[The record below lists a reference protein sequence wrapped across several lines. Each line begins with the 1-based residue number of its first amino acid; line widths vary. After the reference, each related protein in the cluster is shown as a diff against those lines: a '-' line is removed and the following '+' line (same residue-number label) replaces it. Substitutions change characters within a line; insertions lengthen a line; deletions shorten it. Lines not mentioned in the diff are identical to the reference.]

1 MIAAAATPVKRAGGT
16 LVDEM
21 PLAAILSKPQKHE
34 LSAILPELRAWL
46 VERGWGCVFDLE
58 SAAYLRDATQC
69 APHAAARRSDIDGIE
84 RTELAGR
91 KPDLAIILGGDG
103 TLLAAARAFA
113 HTDTPLLSVNLGSL
127 GFMTEVP
134 LTDLYPTLQAW
145 CDGTA
150 AIEVRSM
157 MRAELFCGDERT
169 RQWDALNDVVV
180 AKGTIARMADFA
192 VEIDGQ
198 PVATFRADGVILST
212 PTGSTAY
219 NLSAHG
225 PIVMPTVNA
234 MAITPICP
242 HLLTI
247 RPIVVPGESSI
258 CVRVVGVPNQTYL
271 TVDGQEAV
279 PMQVGDQVRCRR
291 SEYSVRLLRLKPN
304 GLFNVLRSKLKW
316 GER

>member
-1 MIAAAATPVKRAGGT
+1 
-16 LVDEM
+16 M
-21 PLAAILSKPQKHE
+21 PLAGIISKPQKHE
-34 LSAILPELRAWL
+34 LETVLPELRAWL
-46 VERGWGCVFDLE
+46 GERGWSCVLDRA
-58 SAAYLRDATQC
+58 SAAYLRDGADVD
-69 APHAAARRSDIDGIE
+69 SVE
-84 RTELAGR
+84 REQMASR
-91 KPDLAIILGGDG
+91 KPDLVIVLGGDG

-113 HTDTPLLSVNLGSL
+113 HTNTPLLSVNLGAL
-127 GFMTEVP
+127 GFLTEVP
-134 LTDLYPTLQAW
+134 LSDLYATLQAW

-150 AIEVRSM
+150 AIETRSM
-157 MRAELFCGDERT
+157 MHAELFCGGKPT

-192 VEIDGQ
+192 VEIDRQ

-234 MAITPICP
+234 MLVTPICP

-247 RPIVVPGESSI
+247 RPIVVPGESAIS
-258 CVRVVGVPNQTYL
+258 VRVVGVPNQTYL

-279 PMQVGDQVRCRR
+279 PMQVGDQVHCRR
-291 SEYSVRLLRLKPN
+291 SQSSVRLLRLQPN

>member
-1 MIAAAATPVKRAGGT
+1 MSGT

-21 PLAAILSKPQKHE
+21 PLAGIISKPQKHE
-34 LSAILPELRAWL
+34 LETVLPELRAWL
-46 VERGWGCVFDLE
+46 AERGWSCVLDRA
-58 SAAYLRDATQC
+58 SAAYLQAGADVE
-69 APHAAARRSDIDGIE
+69 SVE
-84 RTELAGR
+84 REQMPQR
-91 KPDLAIILGGDG
+91 KPDLVVVLGGDG

-113 HTDTPLLSVNLGSL
+113 HTNTPLLSVNLGAL
-127 GFMTEVP
+127 GFLTEVP
-134 LTDLYPTLQAW
+134 LCELYATLQAW

-157 MRAELFCGDERT
+157 IHAELFCGGKPA

-192 VEIDGQ
+192 VEIDRQ

-234 MAITPICP
+234 MLVTPICP

-247 RPIVVPGESSI
+247 RPIVVPGESAI
-258 CVRVVGVPNQTYL
+258 GIRVVGVPNQTYL

-279 PMQVGDQVRCRR
+279 PMHVGDQVHCHR
-291 SEYSVRLLRLKPN
+291 SQSSVRLLRLQPN